1 MVRTNSIQRISDQ
14 RAAAILCRPSN
25 AANSLS
31 LKILPLT
38 PLDSRFWRINPMLG
52 LRKSNESKMLPIT
65 TEKKLRAYFA
75 PWSPANVP
83 PCPLRPLWFIF
94 TSQ

>member
-1 MVRTNSIQRISDQ
+1 MLVLR
-14 RAAAILCRPSN
+14 
-25 AANSLS
+25 
-31 LKILPLT
+31 
-38 PLDSRFWRINPMLG
+38 NP
-52 LRKSNESKMLPIT
+52 NESKMLPIT